1 MNVSYFIKLFLY
13 IKNSLG
19 MIKGQYCKKSM
30 TQATVKAIVL
40 VVLVKNGHISA
51 LQPYFPRNPKLL

>member
-1 MNVSYFIKLFLY
+1 
-13 IKNSLG
+13 
-19 MIKGQYCKKSM
+19 MIKGQYCKKLM

-40 VVLVKNGHISA
+40 VVLVTNDHISA